1 MISAP
6 SAGATGA
13 TPIVRNGTGA
23 PAIDTHPFGSR
34 GSPRERSP
42 MMFFITSVVPP
53 AMVLDRLATRRR
65 PLRMS
70 SPAIAANPS
79 TSAAYSAND

>member
-1 MISAP
+1 
-6 SAGATGA
+6 
-13 TPIVRNGTGA
+13 
-23 PAIDTHPFGSR
+23 
-34 GSPRERSP
+34 

-65 PLRMS
+65 PLRRS